1 MKQPIQAALYMRLSR
16 DDEYYGDSVSIETQR
31 TIINQ
36 FVQEQGF
43 PVYDEYV
50 DDGWSGTNFDRPDFK
65 RMMEDVDSGKVNCII
80 TKDLSRFGRE
90 HIQMDHYLE
99 IDFPARGI
107 RYIAIT
113 DNEDTEKG
121 LSDFVPFKNLFNEW
135 FAKDTSRK
143 VKAALKA
150 KFARGQRI
158 FAYAPIGYRKD
169 PDDKCHLLID
179 EETRWIIEKIFDMA
193 YHGDGAARIT
203 KRLVSEQVPTPAWL
217 NFQRYGTFAH
227 IFKDQPESKRYAW
240 TIAQVK
246 SILHDET
253 YIGNSVHNKQ
263 SNISF
268 KCKKTVRK
276 PPSEWVRIENTHDPL
291 VSREVFDR
299 VQEQTAIRRRSMK
312 DQTTQIFAGLV
323 KCADCGWSMRFAT
336 NKTVSRPFSYFTC
349 SRYGQGT
356 GNCSSHYIRYDV
368 LYAFVLSRVQY
379 WAKEVQDH
387 EDTVLQRLI
396 KTGDKNR
403 DSANRKA
410 AADLKKAEK
419 RQRDLDTLFTKLYE
433 DRVSE
438 KITERNFSMLSQ
450 KYQQEQEELEA
461 KVTALQNQLRQ
472 SEEQVTG
479 VEQWVELVKQ
489 FSRPTELTA
498 LMLNTLVEKILIH
511 TATKNP
517 DGTREQ
523 EIEIFFRFV
532 GKID

>member
-1 MKQPIQAALYMRLSR
+1 
-16 DDEYYGDSVSIETQR
+16 
-31 TIINQ
+31 
-36 FVQEQGF
+36 
-43 PVYDEYV
+43 
-50 DDGWSGTNFDRPDFK
+50 
-65 RMMEDVDSGKVNCII
+65 
-80 TKDLSRFGRE
+80 
-90 HIQMDHYLE
+90 
-99 IDFPARGI
+99 
-107 RYIAIT
+107 
-113 DNEDTEKG
+113 
-121 LSDFVPFKNLFNEW
+121 
-135 FAKDTSRK
+135 
-143 VKAALKA
+143 
-150 KFARGQRI
+150 
-158 FAYAPIGYRKD
+158 
-169 PDDKCHLLID
+169 
-179 EETRWIIEKIFDMA
+179 MA

-203 KRLVSEQVPTPAWL
+203 RRLVSEQVPTPAWL

-299 VQEQTAIRRRSMK
+299 VQEQTATRRRSMK

-356 GNCSSHYIRYDV
+356 GNCSNHYIRYDV

-450 KYQQEQEELEA
+450 KYQQEQEKLET
-461 KVTALQNQLRQ
+461 KVTALQNQLKQ